1 MPKLRSAKKTLRNRI
16 KATER
21 NRAIRSRMRTA
32 IKRVHQASD
41 KTTAETALQSAISV
55 VDKTARKGILHK
67 NTAARYKSR
76 LHRFVQTIA

>member
-41 KTTAETALQSAISV
+41 KTTAEKVAM
-55 VDKTARKGILHK
+55 ILPGASRMQPK
-67 NTAARYKSR
+67 N
-76 LHRFVQTIA
+76 